1 MANTKVNVEFQVDG
15 IDQSVSSVGQ
25 LQTAL
30 TGVDTQAQKTEK
42 SLEETAAAAKDM
54 GDAAKGAG
62 EEGEAGVKLI
72 DEATGGL
79 GTRIKDSGK
88 AIVTLGKGFKAS
100 FLAGVRGAS
109 AMGKAL
115 IATGIGAIIVGVG
128 LLVAYWDDIVGAVTG
143 VSAEMEAQVVAA
155 EENVAA
161 QQQALDAISSQENSL
176 RLAGASEREI
186 LDLKIAQTDEVIA
199 AMESQLLLQEEQK
212 KAQVAAAQR
221 NKNIAQGII
230 AFLTLP
236 ITMLLGAVDALTAG
250 LAYIGVMDEATSL
263 ADDFTGGLANMIFD
277 PEEVA
282 AEADATID
290 ETTAAITKLK
300 NQRDGFILQGQA
312 KDTAAAT
319 TRKETAKELNDE
331 LARLRAENLKD
342 EEAKALKLLELQ
354 RATERQALVDKKA
367 SAELLRQFDIQ
378 TEIQKKAIVDQFA
391 AQAKADQDA
400 LDAEAAEKR
409 QVIDDMLAQAGLDKI
424 ENQFELARQ
433 ELKIQEDLDIAKLKS
448 AGATQEEINKI
459 TAKYTKKR
467 EDMAEDE
474 ADFNKALRKEELNAA
489 LEVAASVFDAIADG
503 TEEGSAA
510 NKAAAVSAAVINT
523 YLGASS
529 AYAQTIGG
537 PVIKG
542 VAAGVAVAA
551 GLASVKKILAV
562 KTPGPSGGGGGGGGG
577 VSAPIIPSFDPTQS
591 LIDAGGGQDQNNQIT
606 LGEQQGSAGASVIRA
621 YVVSDEMTSQQEKD
635 KKINDL
641 ARL

>member
-155 EENVAA
+155 EEVVTA
-161 QQQALDAISSQENSL
+161 QQTALDAISAQENSL
-176 RLAGASEREI
+176 KLAGASEREI
-186 LDLKIAQTDEVIA
+186 RQLKIDQTNEVIA
-199 AMESQLLLQEEQK
+199 AMEAQLLLQEEQK
-212 KAQVAAAQR
+212 KAQIAASER
-221 NKNIAQGII
+221 NKAIAQGII
-230 AFLTLP
+230 RFITLP
-236 ITMLLGAVDALTAG
+236 ITLILKAVDEISAG
-250 LAYIGVMDEATSL
+250 LAYIGAIDEATNLEENFSGSI
-263 ADDFTGGLANMIFD
+263 ASMFFD

-290 ETTAAITKLK
+290 ETKAAITKLK

-312 KDTAAAT
+312 KDTAAAN

-354 RATERQALVDKKA
+354 RAADRQALVDKKA

-433 ELKIQEDLDIAKLKS
+433 ELKIQQDLDIAKLKS
-448 AGATQEEINKI
+448 AGATEEEINKI
-459 TAKYTKKR
+459 KASYKKKNEDLAK
-467 EDMAEDE
+467 DE
-474 ADFNKALRKEELNAA
+474 AEFNKALKKEELNSA
-489 LEVAASVFDAIADG
+489 LTVAASAFDTISDLAG
-503 TEEGSAA
+503 EESAA
-510 NKAAAVSAAVINT
+510 GKAAAVASATINT
-523 YLGASS
+523 YLGATS
-529 AYAQTIGG
+529 AYAQTPGG

-542 VAAGVAVAA
+542 VAAGIAVAA

-562 KTPGPSGGGGGGGGG
+562 KPPGDKGGGGGGGGI
-577 VSAPIIPSFDPTQS
+577 SAPIIPSFDPTQS